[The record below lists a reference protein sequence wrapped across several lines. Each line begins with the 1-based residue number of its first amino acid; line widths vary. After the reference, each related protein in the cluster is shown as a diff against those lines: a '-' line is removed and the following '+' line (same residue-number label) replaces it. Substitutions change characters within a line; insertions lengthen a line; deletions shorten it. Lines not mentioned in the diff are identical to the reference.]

1 MLACYRGA
9 RRSIGIAFTEKV
21 LLVGVLAGR
30 QFLRRPTR
38 STTLLESLMLSIYLS
53 RDGGESSRLDS
64 TNARARAR
72 DGCGEE
78 KRGNNRGKS
87 AWLVRFTFSTRA
99 ETFSTAGAVSRF
111 IRSLAIANVSTLAHS
126 HTRALANEERSSF
139 VWYNRYYYFYHRH
152 HHHHHHSI
160 DRFLNPQLSLR
171 YENDLP
177 PPIDTRTRS
186 AASSSI

>member
-1 MLACYRGA
+1 MLLLLLLLLLLCMLACYRGA

-38 STTLLESLMLSIYLS
+38 STTLLESLILYIYLT

-78 KRGNNRGKS
+78 KRANNRGKS
-87 AWLVRFTFSTRA
+87 AWLVRFTFSSRA

-126 HTRALANEERSSF
+126 HTLAHTLERGTL
-139 VWYNRYYYFYHRH
+139 VVRVV
-152 HHHHHHSI
+152 
-160 DRFLNPQLSLR
+160 QSL
-171 YENDLP
+171 LLLL
-177 PPIDTRTRS
+177 
-186 AASSSI
+186 SSSSSPFTIQSIAS